1 MDIREIL
8 NHCDHTLLAQTA
20 TWEEIKAILDDGIK
34 YHVASCCI
42 PPSFVKRAK
51 EYVGDKLS
59 ICTVIGFP
67 NGYNTADV
75 KLFETEQAL
84 KEGADEIDMVVNIG
98 DVKEHNFEKVTDEI
112 RLLKT
117 PAAKSPESHHRNL
130 SFDRRRKIAMCKAV
144 TDAHADYIKTS
155 TGFSKA
161 GATFED
167 VELFKKHVGKDVK
180 IKAAG
185 GIASLD
191 DAEKFLSLG
200 ADRLGTSRIVKIAK
214 ANENK

>member
-112 RLLKT
+112 RLLKNACGKKVLKVIIET
-117 PAAKSPESHHRNL
+117 CLLTDEEKSQCAKPLPTLTQIISK
-130 SFDRRRKIAMCKAV
+130 RRRDFRRRAQLL
-144 TDAHADYIKTS
+144 KTWN
-155 TGFSKA
+155 FSK
-161 GATFED
+161 TRRKRRENQ
-167 VELFKKHVGKDVK
+167 
-180 IKAAG
+180 G
-185 GIASLD
+185 GGRYRVA
-191 DAEKFLSLG
+191 
-200 ADRLGTSRIVKIAK
+200 
-214 ANENK
+214 

>member
-75 KLFETEQAL
+75 KLFETVQAL

-98 DVKEHNFEKVTDEI
+98 DVKEHNFEKPLQY
-112 RLLKT
+112 RG
-117 PAAKSPESHHRNL
+117 
-130 SFDRRRKIAMCKAV
+130 RREE
-144 TDAHADYIKTS
+144 H
-155 TGFSKA
+155 
-161 GATFED
+161 
-167 VELFKKHVGKDVK
+167 
-180 IKAAG
+180 
-185 GIASLD
+185 
-191 DAEKFLSLG
+191 FLSLFHSCKQFRNFQ
-200 ADRLGTSRIVKIAK
+200 DRFRQSCGVKLFCHNRRDQVK
-214 ANENK
+214 L

>member
-34 YHVASCCI
+34 YNVASCCI

-112 RLLKT
+112 RLLKN
-117 PAAKSPESHHRNL
+117 ACGK
-130 SFDRRRKIAMCKAV
+130 KV
-144 TDAHADYIKTS
+144 TQGAS
-155 TGFSKA
+155 TRIVVRVDSKA
-161 GATFED
+161 HSLVFKLCCWHEPPPFIFCFGIITSFF
-167 VELFKKHVGKDVK
+167 LFFNVFRVKFVVFGFVK
-180 IKAAG
+180 IRRMHKNPPKTT
-185 GIASLD
+185 L
-191 DAEKFLSLG
+191 LS
-200 ADRLGTSRIVKIAK
+200 
-214 ANENK
+214 

>member
-34 YHVASCCI
+34 YNVASCCI
-42 PPSFVKRAK
+42 PPSFVKHAK

-98 DVKEHNFEKVTDEI
+98 DVKEHNFEKVTDDRIIGGFIADIDGEVFD
-112 RLLKT
+112 
-117 PAAKSPESHHRNL
+117 L
-130 SFDRRRKIAMCKAV
+130 S
-144 TDAHADYIKTS
+144 
-155 TGFSKA
+155 
-161 GATFED
+161 
-167 VELFKKHVGKDVK
+167 
-180 IKAAG
+180 
-185 GIASLD
+185 IASQI
-191 DAEKFLSLG
+191 EKMQKQIS
-200 ADRLGTSRIVKIAK
+200 
-214 ANENK
+214 N

>member
-84 KEGADEIDMVVNIG
+84 KEGADEIDMVIAVG
-98 DVKEHNFEKVTDEI
+98 ALKEGNTEYE
-112 RLLKT
+112 R
-117 PAAKSPESHHRNL
+117 A
-130 SFDRRRKIAMCKAV
+130 
-144 TDAHADYIKTS
+144 
-155 TGFSKA
+155 
-161 GATFED
+161 
-167 VELFKKHVGKDVK
+167 
-180 IKAAG
+180 
-185 GIASLD
+185 
-191 DAEKFLSLG
+191 
-200 ADRLGTSRIVKIAK
+200 
-214 ANENK
+214 